1 MGATKL
7 MRGCSQH
14 SLIERALLHVVPNT
28 FAGQLVFDNCSL
40 ARGDSVKPIAVEHF
54 KTIDLPTPPVLNF
67 APESNR
73 YAGQIKIKIGQV
85 CHLFPVKVAAL
96 YNHAPPPAR

>member
-1 MGATKL
+1 DHVRGGAVAVRPGPIEFVRPKLMGATKL

-73 YAGQIKIKIGQV
+73 YAG
-85 CHLFPVKVAAL
+85 
-96 YNHAPPPAR
+96 